1 MWPQPPYS
9 RPTEPPRIQIL
20 RCSAV
25 LQQLNIGQDFSVS
38 LYNLQFIS
46 GTFNNIVSSR
56 ETFRELSLLYL

>member
-1 MWPQPPYS
+1 VAAAAVAYS
-9 RPTEPPRIQIL
+9 TEPPIIQIL

-56 ETFRELSLLYL
+56 ETSRELSLLYL